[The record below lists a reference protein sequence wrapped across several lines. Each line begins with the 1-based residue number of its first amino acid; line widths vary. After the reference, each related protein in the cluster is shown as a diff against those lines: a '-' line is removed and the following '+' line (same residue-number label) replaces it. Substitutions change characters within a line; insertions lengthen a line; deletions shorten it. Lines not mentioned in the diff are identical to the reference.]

1 MIKRACTGE
10 VGMIDT
16 GLEGAALAALDED
29 SLLADAAA
37 LVRIPS
43 VTPDEREVVELFA
56 GLAGERG
63 LESTVV
69 EHDLELLRA
78 DPDHPGEEAQRSEL
92 VSAVAISPGTERG
105 APRLALN
112 GHLDVVEPG
121 SEPWSRDPWSGEIS
135 D

>member
-1 MIKRACTGE
+1 
-10 VGMIDT
+10 MIDK

-43 VTPDEREVVELFA
+43 VTSEERQVVEFFA
-56 GLAGERG
+56 RLAGERG
-63 LESTVV
+63 LEATVI
-69 EHDLELLRA
+69 EHDLEVLWA
-78 DPDHPGEEAQRSEL
+78 DPDHPGEEADRSEL
-92 VSAVAISPGTERG
+92 VSAVAISRGTKKG

-112 GHLDVVEPG
+112 GHLDVVEAG

-135 D
+135 GG